1 VKTLDANFIIIYTCE
16 MFMKILGKGFIFSKN
31 AYLRDKWNILD
42 FFVVTTAWMNR
53 LELALEGVV
62 DLTSLRSLRIMKP
75 LKTIAK
81 TKKLKVI
88 MFAMINAAPQ
98 LYNTIIV
105 IIFCFLIFAIGG
117 LQIFQG

>member
-1 VKTLDANFIIIYTCE
+1 MKTLDANFIIIYTCE
-16 MFMKILGKGFIFSKN
+16 MTMKILGKGFIFGKD

-42 FFVVTTAWMNR
+42 FFVVTTGWINK
-53 LELALEGVV
+53 LKLYTGLV
-62 DLTSLRSLRIMKP
+62 DMTSLRSLRIMKP

-98 LYNTIIV
+98 LYNTIFV
-105 IIFCFLIFAIGG
+105 ILFCFLVFAIAG
-117 LQIFQG
+117 LQFF